1 MKGVMIRMKT
11 ADSAML
17 YNTHPVVS
25 ELNRVKGFDPLR
37 FMKATPEGPKLELKY
52 KKIWFRL
59 KYPQGRFKYS
69 ALKIT
74 DQLAIIEAR
83 VYFDKNDPEAKA
95 AFTARS
101 DKATAPGGMY
111 IEATQYAAIDQALTD
126 AGFGIQFAQ
135 DDSDIISAKEKQTK
149 ASKKEETPAAVKSPE
164 INVDDL
170 KDAVTVR
177 ISEVEP
183 NRKQPRKNFDD
194 EKLEELAE
202 SIKTFGL
209 LQPILVQKRDGY
221 YEIIA
226 GERRWRAALKAGLKE
241 VPVIIRDYTEKEI
254 LELSL
259 IENIQRENLNP
270 IEEAQAYKRLMDEFG
285 LGQAEV
291 AQRVS
296 KSRPAVANSLRL
308 LKLEENVQKMLI
320 DGQISMGHA
329 RALLPLEIP
338 EEQLAVAQ
346 KIAEKELSVRETEKL
361 VKELLK
367 TGTGKKEIKP
377 VEQKEDP
384 SIEIIYRQIE
394 ERLQQTLHTK
404 VSIQRKRNGHGKLLI
419 DFYNSDDLEK
429 IIDRLTDR

>member
-1 MKGVMIRMKT
+1 MARKHGGLGRGLDALIPMREEVEKAMSSVESEGVEILF
-11 ADSAML
+11 ADDEDDLPA
-17 YNTHPVVS
+17 VEKKVS
-25 ELNRVKGFDPLR
+25 VPQTESVSRETISFKEDVKQ
-37 FMKATPEGPKLELKY
+37 E
-52 KKIWFRL
+52 
-59 KYPQGRFKYS
+59 
-69 ALKIT
+69 
-74 DQLAIIEAR
+74 
-83 VYFDKNDPEAKA
+83 
-95 AFTARS
+95 
-101 DKATAPGGMY
+101 
-111 IEATQYAAIDQALTD
+111 
-126 AGFGIQFAQ
+126 
-135 DDSDIISAKEKQTK
+135 DIKE
-149 ASKKEETPAAVKSPE
+149 SKEETPAAAKIPE

-170 KDAVTVR
+170 KEAVTVR

-183 NRKQPRKNFDD
+183 NRKQPRKTFDD

-226 GERRWRAALKAGLKE
+226 GERRWRAA
-241 VPVIIRDYTEKEI
+241 EKEI

-285 LGQAEV
+285 LGQADV

-346 KIAEKELSVRETEKL
+346 KVVEKELSVRETEKL
-361 VKELLK
+361 VKDLLK
-367 TGTGKKEIKP
+367 IGTGKKEIKP
-377 VEQKEDP
+377 EEPKEDP

>member
-1 MKGVMIRMKT
+1 MARKHGGLGRGLDALIPMREEVEKAMSSAESEGVEILF
-11 ADSAML
+11 ADEEEDI
-17 YNTHPVVS
+17 PVV
-25 ELNRVKGFDPLR
+25 EK
-37 FMKATPEGPKLELKY
+37 
-52 KKIWFRL
+52 
-59 KYPQGRFKYS
+59 
-69 ALKIT
+69 
-74 DQLAIIEAR
+74 
-83 VYFDKNDPEAKA
+83 
-95 AFTARS
+95 
-101 DKATAPGGMY
+101 
-111 IEATQYAAIDQALTD
+111 
-126 AGFGIQFAQ
+126 
-135 DDSDIISAKEKQTK
+135 KEKVPQAESVSRETITFK
-149 ASKKEETPAAVKSPE
+149 EDVKPEVIKEKKEETPAEVKSPE

-183 NRKQPRKNFDD
+183 NRKQPRKTFDD

-285 LGQAEV
+285 VGQADV

-296 KSRPAVANSLRL
+296 KSRPAEATSLRL

-346 KIAEKELSVRETEKL
+346 KIVEKELSVRETEKL
-361 VKELLK
+361 VKDLLM

-377 VEQKEDP
+377 EEPKEDP
-384 SIEIIYRQIE
+384 SIEIIYKQIE

-404 VSIQRKRNGHGKLLI
+404 VAIQRKRNGHGKLLI

>member
-1 MKGVMIRMKT
+1 MARKHGGLGRGLDALIPMREEVEKAMSSAESEGVEILF
-11 ADSAML
+11 ADDEDDLPA
-17 YNTHPVVS
+17 VEKKVS
-25 ELNRVKGFDPLR
+25 VPQTESVSRETISFKEDVKQ
-37 FMKATPEGPKLELKY
+37 EV
-52 KKIWFRL
+52 I
-59 KYPQGRFKYS
+59 
-69 ALKIT
+69 
-74 DQLAIIEAR
+74 
-83 VYFDKNDPEAKA
+83 
-95 AFTARS
+95 
-101 DKATAPGGMY
+101 
-111 IEATQYAAIDQALTD
+111 
-126 AGFGIQFAQ
+126 
-135 DDSDIISAKEKQTK
+135 KEN
-149 ASKKEETPAAVKSPE
+149 KEETPVAVKSSE
-164 INVDDL
+164 TNVDDL
-170 KDAVTVR
+170 KEAVTVR

-183 NRKQPRKNFDD
+183 NRKQPRKTFDD

-270 IEEAQAYKRLMDEFG
+270 IEEAQAYKRLMDE
-285 LGQAEV
+285 
-291 AQRVS
+291 S

-394 ERLQQTLHTK
+394 EMLQQTLHTK